1 MSSEAPIRR
10 GDCIRILAGTF
21 EGFEA
26 VVVAV
31 DAATAIV
38 SAEIRIFGRATPV
51 EVPLDDAQRISRQDR

>member
-1 MSSEAPIRR
+1 MGEHTLIRP
-10 GDCIRILAGTF
+10 GDRIRILAGTF

-31 DAATAIV
+31 HAVTFTV

-51 EVPLDDAQRISRQDR
+51 DVPLDDAQRIPRPGR